1 MTQFD
6 YEFVLEIARH
16 GARGPPV
23 VFEGLAVNEAD
34 NFSQRMALTDLGA
47 DQHYRLG
54 QNFVRET
61 YFKDREPNLDEI
73 YNV

>member
-1 MTQFD
+1 M
-6 YEFVLEIARH
+6 
-16 GARGPPV
+16 
-23 VFEGLAVNEAD
+23 NEAD